1 MMLHSSARQ
10 AEEEAWICLPSRSHA
25 VAIVIAMA
33 MANFVDRPA
42 DLGLLVRRLAT
53 PSLRQ
58 RLCQPSH
65 RPAPPTLSPR
75 LRLSSPPA
83 IPTSLPPSRPLASP
97 LLALPRPAFA
107 CSRVLSSWLVSFCL
121 TPLRGILSASNLHG
135 LGSVHLPSLRLIVA
149 WYSPAGP
156 WYSPAL
162 PSFPPISPRYHPQTC
177 GSHLHP
183 SPYARSPSPPP
194 RRAKAQSRC
203 HAIATRKTHHI
214 YLRRDTTQ
222 TRRTGPHRRRQRRGN
237 VDTTATTA
245 ARIQQQGRH
254 RQRGGRRYRHPCR
267 HRHRHRRP
275 QGRQQQGRQC
285 RHRQR

>member
-25 VAIVIAMA
+25 VTIVIAMA
-33 MANFVDRPA
+33 IANFVDRPT

-58 RLCQPSH
+58 RLRQPSH

-149 WYSPAGP
+149 WYSPTGP

-162 PSFPPISPRYHPQTC
+162 PSFPPISPRYHPQSKVFC
-177 GSHLHP
+177 FVLFHIVSHSQSHVAAAALP
-183 SPYARSPSPPP
+183 LSLWLPPP
-194 RRAKAQSRC
+194 SFAIRKFSFTTTSPCESPIPMPC
-203 HAIATRKTHHI
+203 H
-214 YLRRDTTQ
+214 RDTQ
-222 TRRTGPHRRRQRRGN
+222 DSSYLPSL
-237 VDTTATTA
+237 
-245 ARIQQQGRH
+245 
-254 RQRGGRRYRHPCR
+254 
-267 HRHRHRRP
+267 
-275 QGRQQQGRQC
+275 
-285 RHRQR
+285 